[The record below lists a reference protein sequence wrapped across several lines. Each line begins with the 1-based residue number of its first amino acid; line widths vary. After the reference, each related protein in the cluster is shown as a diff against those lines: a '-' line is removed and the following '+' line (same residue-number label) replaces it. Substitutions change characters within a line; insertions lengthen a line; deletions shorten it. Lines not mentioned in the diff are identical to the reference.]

1 MSAGVEN
8 GVENGV
14 EHGVENGVERVV
26 DTILPTDHGAFRCVG
41 FRGATGTEHVA
52 LVRGEVEPGGPV
64 PLVRLH
70 SECLTGDVLG
80 SHRCD
85 CGPQLSESLRAVA
98 AAGYGAVVYLRGH
111 EGRGIGLLE
120 KLRAYRLQDT
130 GLDTVDANVELGHP
144 VDARDY
150 GDAVG
155 ILTHL
160 GMTRV
165 RLLTNNPRKR
175 EGLIGGDI
183 EVVEMVPL
191 LVPATGDSERY
202 LAAKRERLGHHLPA
216 S

>member
-1 MSAGVEN
+1 MNAP
-8 GVENGV
+8 V
-14 EHGVENGVERVV
+14 EHVVEHVV
-26 DTILPTDHGAFRCVG
+26 DTTLPTDHGTFRCVG
-41 FRGATGTEHVA
+41 FRGAGGNEHVA
-52 LVRGEVEPGGPV
+52 LVRGDVDPGGPV

-85 CGPQLSESLRAVA
+85 CGAQLQASLRAVA
-98 AAGYGAVVYLRGH
+98 AAGHGAVVYLRGH

-120 KLRAYRLQDT
+120 KLRAYRLQDM
-130 GLDTVDANVELGHP
+130 GLDTVDANIELGHP
-144 VDARDY
+144 VDARNY
-150 GDAVG
+150 GDAAG
-155 ILTHL
+155 ILALL

-175 EGLIGGDI
+175 DALVGCGI

-191 LVPATGDSERY
+191 LVPATGYSERY